1 MSPSGSNLNFDAFCR
16 INADRLTGERSLPIA
31 NTGYELSR
39 IKVEAG
45 FRDPDNVSSFAVSLF
60 LSLSSL
66 HR

>member
-45 FRDPDNVSSFAVSLF
+45 FRDNVSSFAVSL
-60 LSLSSL
+60 SLSVTSVIN
-66 HR
+66 